1 MVLYKKLVPS
11 IFFRS
16 IPSRS
21 SLSFSRISIL
31 FLSSSQSE
39 VWTVDRFERYR
50 VDKKNWVFS
59 LLSYTQPFKGKKV
72 TRKKKQGDLNCTF
85 RGGWYSS
92 WAQISWSWSADV
104 KCFKQ
109 IYVPGLAVVGNLSNT
124 DKRRWGQGTI
134 VPAHSVLDLKGKE
147 QLCLFALVFS
157 EWCFLQRETFPK

>member
-21 SLSFSRISIL
+21 LLSFSRISIL

-59 LLSYTQPFKGKKV
+59 LLSYTQPFKRKKV
-72 TRKKKQGDLNCTF
+72 TRKKNKGTLTVPF
-85 RGGWYSS
+85 V
-92 WAQISWSWSADV
+92 ADDIPPEH
-104 KCFKQ
+104 KF
-109 IYVPGLAVVGNLSNT
+109 PGLDPQML
-124 DKRRWGQGTI
+124 
-134 VPAHSVLDLKGKE
+134 SVLNKYMFLVQQQLGTYQILTRDAGGKG
-147 QLCLFALVFS
+147 QLCRRI
-157 EWCFLQRETFPK
+157 QYQT